1 MILSRLVL
9 ASASPRRLELLTS
22 IGLGVLVV
30 PSGYDEPAHEHLTP
44 RELAISHAREK
55 ARLVAATISCGVIVG
70 ADTVV
75 DVDGTAFGKPR
86 DRRDAARM
94 LRTLCGRDHLVHTAY
109 TVIDS
114 QREREESDVET
125 TTVRFFSLTPEEI
138 EDYVARGECFDKAGA
153 YGIQGFG
160 ATLVAKIDGD
170 FYTVMG
176 FPLGRFVRTLARMGF
191 RLNSANK
198 SADT

>member
-1 MILSRLVL
+1 MRLSELVL
-9 ASASPRRLELLTS
+9 ASASPRRLELLRS
-22 IGLGVLVV
+22 IGLHVRVV
-30 PSGYDEPAHEHLTP
+30 PSMYEEPVLEHLTP

-55 ARLVAATISCGVIVG
+55 ARAVAAMVRTGVVVG

-86 DRRDAARM
+86 DANDAARM
-94 LRTLCGRDHLVHTAY
+94 LHALSGRDHLVHTAY

-114 QREREESDVET
+114 ERSREETEVET
-125 TTVRFFSLTPEEI
+125 TSVRFFSLSAQEVAE
-138 EDYVARGECFDKAGA
+138 YVARGESFDKAGA

-160 ATLVAKIDGD
+160 ATLVARIDGD

-191 RLNSANK
+191 
-198 SADT
+198 